1 MQLKTDLQF
10 STEKIKRLI
19 EQSKLAK
26 PYTQDDKEYSML
38 DGEYDP
44 KRMLATSATRILNR
58 YFEKHPEDSIENY
71 MK

>member
-1 MQLKTDLQF
+1 MQLKTELQF

-38 DGEYDP
+38 DGEYDS
-44 KRMLATSATRILNR
+44 KRMLATSATRILIDIL
-58 YFEKHPEDSIENY
+58 KSTQKIQL
-71 MK
+71 KII

>member
-1 MQLKTDLQF
+1 MQLKTEF